1 MCEIE
6 VKDKAYYI
14 YGAGIVATSIYTA
27 IKKLHHCTP
36 KAFLVSAMEGNPTK
50 IDDIPVWEIST
61 SEAIDS
67 LSKYLIATP
76 EVHHV
81 SITESLT
88 RLGILCEQMIFVDNQ
103 LENKLLDAYYNS
115 VHDFTTASEFLNGKE
130 EYGDVEKKQGIAV
143 FQAKCHVDRPLKN
156 VVAMPDYIQPI
167 QVGATLTD
175 VVIAPVRDNSG
186 SNISVKNRNY
196 CELTATYYAW
206 KNTQVQ
212 YKGLCH
218 YRRIFELS
226 DEQMRSLLAE
236 YDVDVILPY
245 PSIHYPD
252 IRGQHIRYVKED
264 DWSAVLQAMKEVAPE
279 YYGAYIGEISKD
291 CYFYNFNMVIA
302 KREVFDDYCRFLF
315 SVLERTEALTT
326 PKGWE
331 RADRFAGYLGENLT
345 TIYFRKNKDK
355 LKIVHTGKVWLT

>member
-1 MCEIE
+1 MYEIK
-6 VKDKAYYI
+6 VKDNLYYI

-27 IKKLHHCTP
+27 IKKLYNCRP
-36 KAFLVSAMEGNPTK
+36 KAFLVSSMEGNPTQ
-50 IDDIPVWEIST
+50 IDDIPVWEILMP
-61 SEAIDS
+61 EAIDS
-67 LSKYLIATP
+67 SGKYLIATP
-76 EVHHV
+76 EVHHA

-88 RLGILCEQMIFVDNQ
+88 QLGIVREQMIFVDNQ
-103 LENKLLDAYYNS
+103 LENKLMDAYYNS
-115 VHDFTTASEFLNGKE
+115 VQEFTTVLELIKSKE
-130 EYGDVEKKQGIAV
+130 ENSGAEKVLELAV

-156 VVAMPDYIQPI
+156 VVTMPDYVQPI
-167 QVGATLTD
+167 QVGAALTD
-175 VVIAPVRDNSG
+175 RIIASIQDNIG
-186 SNISVKNRNY
+186 SNISKKNCNY

-206 KNTQVQ
+206 KNSRVR
-212 YKGLCH
+212 YKGVCH

-226 DEQMRSLLAE
+226 SEQMKSLLTE

-252 IRGQHIRYVKED
+252 ISGQHTRYVKVD
-264 DWSAVLQAMKEVAPE
+264 DWSAMLQAMKEVAPE
-279 YYGAYIGEISKD
+279 YYEAYIGEISKD
-291 CYFYNFNMVIA
+291 SYIYNFNMLIA

-315 SVLERTEALTT
+315 AVLERTEELTT

-355 LKIVHTGKVWLT
+355 LRIVHAGKVWLV